1 MKIVITTVQIPFV
14 QGGAEF
20 LASNLKK
27 ALLDAGH
34 EAEILTMPFMDNPPE
49 LLENHI
55 VASRLLN
62 VENSWGGHHDL
73 CIALKFPA
81 YYMPHPNKVV
91 WALHQHRAAF
101 DLFDTEYS
109 SIKNN
114 EEGRK
119 IRDMIR
125 NADQKYLRE
134 AKSIY
139 TIAQNVSNR
148 MMKYT
153 NISSTPLYHPCPDM
167 DKFYHSEYGDYILMP
182 SRINITKRQMLALEA
197 LTLTKK
203 DVKLCIVGK
212 AENDIEKNKIL
223 NFIRENHLEK
233 RVTYM
238 DFVSQEKKLDLYAKA
253 KAVLFIPKDEDYGYI
268 TLEAMSASK
277 MVITM
282 KDSGGPLEFIDDEKN
297 GVISIH
303 SAQEL
308 ARHLDEVWSSKSMAE
323 NYGQA
328 AKKKLVDMDITWS
341 NVVKELTK

>member
-20 LASNLKK
+20 LAINLKK

-81 YYMPHPNKVV
+81 YYMPHSNKVV

-101 DLFDTEYS
+101 DLFDTDYS
-109 SIKNN
+109 SIKND
-114 EEGRK
+114 EQGRK

-125 NADQKYLRE
+125 NADQKYLAE
-134 AKSIY
+134 AKSVY

-153 NISSTPLYHPCPDM
+153 NIKSTPLYHPCPDM
-167 DKFYHSEYGDYILMP
+167 EKFYSLEYGDYILMP
-182 SRINITKRQMLALEA
+182 SRINITKRQRLALEA
-197 LTLTKK
+197 LALTRKN
-203 DVKLCIVGK
+203 VKLVIVGK
-212 AENDIEKNKIL
+212 AENDVVKQSLIDYVKEK
-223 NFIRENHLEK
+223 HLENQ
-233 RVTYM
+233 VIFM
-238 DFVSQEKKLDLYAKA
+238 DFVSQEKKMELYAKA
-253 KAVLFIPKDEDYGYI
+253 RAVLFIPKDEDYGYI
-268 TLEAMSASK
+268 TLEAMAASK
-277 MVITM
+277 MIITM

-297 GVISIH
+297 GIVSDNNPK
-303 SAQEL
+303 EL
-308 ARHLDEVWSSKSMAE
+308 ARHLDEVWESTSMAK
-323 NYGQA
+323 NYGLA
-328 AKKKLVDMDITWS
+328 AKQKLVDMDITWS